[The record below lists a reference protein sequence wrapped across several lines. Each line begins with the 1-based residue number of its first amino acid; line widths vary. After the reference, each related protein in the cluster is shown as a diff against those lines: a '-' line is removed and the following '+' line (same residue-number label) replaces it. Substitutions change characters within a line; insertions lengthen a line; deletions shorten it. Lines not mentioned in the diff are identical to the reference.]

1 MWRSYELELIGSNPT
16 ITRRV
21 AVPEACSFYDLH
33 RIIQFSMGWMD
44 THYHVFISKS
54 GALIGPYQLM
64 EEEPDLIDETDVG
77 LEDHL
82 DEEFEYDYDFG
93 DSWRVKV
100 SPPVD
105 AKEEPGISPVLLSFR
120 NVSPTDD
127 SGGLS
132 GFYEK
137 RKVLTNKR
145 SKEYKFIEQWM
156 QNFPPR
162 TERYAADQLRTYI
175 PCGVSGNRP
184 EVDPEIVTWILEA
197 MIGTEASDLYIDVK
211 RSIVITTSENSQGT
225 GVLKRIAESSVKKQQ
240 KRYLPLNP
248 SYEEL
253 DDFCQRFKSLF
264 GVRNFPKIDG
274 PSSLLDVIDR
284 FSDNS
289 REFNLLYYSASA
301 YAKEEMDRAGA
312 YIFYGYNDP
321 WMNTELLFWGMHR
334 SGVNS
339 VEAAMRFAEEYNR
352 RLDARRGDGDGS

>member
-1 MWRSYELELIGSNPT
+1 MWRSYEIELMGSNPP
-16 ITRRV
+16 IVRRV
-21 AVPEACSFYDLH
+21 SVPEGCSFYDLH

-93 DSWRVKV
+93 DRWRVKV
-100 SPPVD
+100 SPPAD
-105 AKEEPGISPVLLSFR
+105 AKEELGISPVLLSFR

-137 RKVLTNKR
+137 RRILTNKR

-156 QNFPPR
+156 QSFPPR
-162 TERYAADQLRTYI
+162 TEKYAAEQLRTYI
-175 PCGVSGNRP
+175 PCGVRGDRP
-184 EVDPEIVTWILEA
+184 EVGPEVVTWILEA
-197 MIGTEASDLYIDVK
+197 MSGPEASDLYIDVQ
-211 RSIVITTSENSQGT
+211 RSIVVTTSDIPRGN
-225 GVLKRIAESSVKKQQ
+225 GVLKKIAESSVKKQRS
-240 KRYLPLNP
+240 RYLPLEP

-253 DDFCQRFKSLF
+253 NDICQRFRSLF

-274 PSSLLDVIDR
+274 PGSLFDVIDR
-284 FSDNS
+284 FSNDS
-289 REFNLLYYSASA
+289 RELKLLFYSASA
-301 YAKEEMDRAGA
+301 YAKEEMERAGA
-312 YIFYGYNDP
+312 FIFYGYNDP

-334 SGVNS
+334 SGVDS

-352 RLDARRGDGDGS
+352 KLDAKRGDGDSS